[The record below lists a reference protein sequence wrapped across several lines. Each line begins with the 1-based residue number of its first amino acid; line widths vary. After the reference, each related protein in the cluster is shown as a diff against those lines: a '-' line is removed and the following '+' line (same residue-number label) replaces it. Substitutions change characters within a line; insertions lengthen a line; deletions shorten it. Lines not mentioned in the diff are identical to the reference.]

1 MSREDLVQ
9 RMAEDMGVPV
19 EELRSWTLEA
29 WQRRIALVEAE
40 AALADGL
47 VAVVEDAAGTARRR
61 GLTS

>member
-1 MSREDLVQ
+1 MSPEDLVL

-19 EELRSWTLEA
+19 EELRSWTLED

-47 VAVVEDAAGTARRR
+47 VAVVEDAAVADLLGGAA
-61 GLTS
+61 